1 MSIIFRGHTQKVMAV
16 SFTPD
21 GHRIASG
28 SEEKTVR
35 VWDAT
40 SGACLSIILG
50 HTSGINSVVFS
61 PDCTTLASSSFDD
74 EVRLW
79 DVRSWEMAGKLDE
92 FDEDVH
98 SGTLATQLLVQ
109 PSVCD
114 REHDLGVSKG
124 HSTEIT
130 PVVLSHDKRWLASGS
145 QDSTIT
151 IWLDWKEK

>member
-28 SEEKTVR
+28 SENKTVR

-40 SGACLSIILG
+40 SGACLSIILD

-109 PSVCD
+109 PS
-114 REHDLGVSKG
+114 G